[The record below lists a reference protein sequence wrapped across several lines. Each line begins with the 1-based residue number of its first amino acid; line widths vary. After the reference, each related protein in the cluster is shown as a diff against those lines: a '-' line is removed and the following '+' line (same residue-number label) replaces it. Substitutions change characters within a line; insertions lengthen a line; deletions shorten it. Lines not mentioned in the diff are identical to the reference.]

1 MQQEKF
7 TAEDRK
13 LVISKLEEIQQSKL
27 TPIKS
32 SKKLFLDE
40 KGMCY
45 FIFGGKNDWH
55 GIRPSAMIEL
65 ESYVKEG
72 AFVVVKKYKSKM
84 DLCVGSLSTF
94 LQEKGKLIGTQ
105 KGDLQFH
112 TILTEDG
119 MYLKEIPDLYLNK
132 VAEIALSG
140 YKKDLSRLE
149 SVAKIINIEIDFDKT
164 KLTHYDLQAKLVLIG
179 SYLGF
184 RTYVAEPD
192 KGRATIFGTL
202 GELCSETKIPEG
214 SIPALSVDTVKYVD
228 VIWFDE
234 EGYPTHGFEVEHTTD
249 ITKGLL
255 RLYQV
260 HKLRIKMFIIS
271 DNKNKDKFEKE
282 VSKSPFSK
290 IKQEFLFKNYD
301 ELDEFFESVKHFSKI
316 QTKFLSKL

>member
-1 MQQEKF
+1 MQQAKF

-13 LVISKLEEIQQSKL
+13 LVVAKLEEIQQSTL
-27 TPIKS
+27 TPFKS
-32 SKKLFLDE
+32 SKKLFSDSN
-40 KGMCY
+40 GMYY
-45 FIFGGKNDWH
+45 FIFGGKDDWH
-55 GIRPSAMIEL
+55 GIRPNTLQEL
-65 ESYVKEG
+65 DSYTKEG

-84 DLCVGSLSTF
+84 DVCVGSLATF
-94 LQEKGKLIGTQ
+94 LQVKTKFRKTQ

-112 TILTEDG
+112 TFLTEDG
-119 MYLKEIPDLYLNK
+119 MYLEEAPELYLNK
-132 VAEIALSG
+132 IVEIPLAG
-140 YKKDLSRLE
+140 YKKDFSRLE
-149 SVAKIINIEIDFDKT
+149 PIAKIINIEINIDKT

-192 KGRATIFGTL
+192 KGRQTIFGTL
-202 GELCSETKIPEG
+202 GELCTESKIPEG
-214 SIPALSVDTVKYVD
+214 SIPAISVDTVKYVD

-255 RLYQV
+255 RLYQI

-271 DNKNKDKFEKE
+271 EDKNKPKFERE

-301 ELDEFFESVKHFSKI
+301 ELDEFFESVKQFSKI
-316 QTKFLSKL
+316 QNKFLAKL

>member
-7 TAEDRK
+7 TSEDRK
-13 LVISKLEEIQQSKL
+13 LVIAKLEEIQQSKL
-27 TPIKS
+27 TPLKS

-40 KGMCY
+40 KEMCY

-55 GIRPSAMIEL
+55 GIRPNAMIEL
-65 ESYVKEG
+65 SKYNKEG

-84 DLCVGSLSTF
+84 DLCVGSLAIF
-94 LQEKGKLIGTQ
+94 LQEKHKLIDTQ

-112 TILTEDG
+112 TVLTEDG
-119 MYLKEIPDLYLNK
+119 MYLKEIPELYLNK
-132 VAEIALSG
+132 VAEIVLPG
-140 YKKDLSRLE
+140 HKKDLSRLE
-149 SVAKIINIEIDFDKT
+149 NIAKIINIEIDNNKI

-179 SYLGF
+179 SYLGY

-192 KGRATIFGTL
+192 KGRETIYGTL
-202 GELCSETKIPEG
+202 GELCSERKIPEG
-214 SIPALSVDTVKYVD
+214 SIPGLSVDTVKYVD

-271 DNKNKDKFEKE
+271 EDENKKKFEKE
-282 VSKSPFSK
+282 ISKSPFSK
-290 IKQEFLFKNYD
+290 IKQEFIFKNYN

-316 QTKFLSKL
+316 QSKFLSRL

>member
-13 LVISKLEEIQQSKL
+13 LVIAKLEEIQQSKL

-32 SKKLFLDE
+32 SKKLFSDE
-40 KGMCY
+40 KGLVY

-55 GIRPSAMIEL
+55 GIRPNAMIEL
-65 ESYVKEG
+65 ENYSKEG

-84 DLCVGSLSTF
+84 DLCVGSITIF
-94 LQEKGKLIGTQ
+94 LQEKNKLIQTQ

-112 TILTEDG
+112 TVLTEDG

-132 VAEIALSG
+132 VGEITLPG
-140 YKKDLSRLE
+140 FKKDLGRLE
-149 SVAKIINIEIDFDKT
+149 NIAKIINIEIDIDKT

-192 KGRATIFGTL
+192 KGRKTIFGTL
-202 GELCSETKIPEG
+202 GELCSESKIPEG

-271 DNKNKDKFEKE
+271 DDSNRNKFEKE

-301 ELDEFFESVKHFSKI
+301 ELDAFFQSVKQFSQLQK
-316 QTKFLSKL
+316 KFLMKT